1 MTARQDLGH
10 GERRARAIIYLKTLS
25 TLVAYILLT
34 WLIHRVYMH
43 RHVPDPELSLALSFV
58 LQQVTAILA
67 LLGVS
72 FVAKFYRYYRARQV
86 LRFQPLIT
94 ETLTLHLMGVDQWTT
109 LRRIRARH
117 VRELDECVA
126 QVLTS
131 ISGPERERLVEVA
144 RELGLMRR
152 WRQLYRSRSAE
163 RRRAAVARLGL
174 LGRTAQGDLLRA
186 LRDPDALVKVEAA
199 RALAQSGET
208 EMLAAVLDRALDQNV
223 LVRAILTEA
232 LRPHAAEICRNAIP
246 PALRSTDAKRVVAAL
261 EMLRAWGRSGTIP
274 ELPHMLSHIS
284 PAVREAAL
292 RLVPQTGLTP
302 QCEQQVLQALEGDG
316 AGLRTAAAEVCGRL
330 KLSSSLLLLKRA
342 MRGTAASTTLASAH
356 AMAAMGPKGCTLLET
371 EVVTGGAFP
380 AAAALEAL
388 EHAKLNR
395 QETVGM

>member
-1 MTARQDLGH
+1 MTARQDVVQD
-10 GERRARAIIYLKTLS
+10 ERRARAIIYLKTLS

-58 LQQVTAILA
+58 LQQVTAILV
-67 LLGVS
+67 LLGGS
-72 FVAKFYRYYRARQV
+72 FVAKFTRYYLDRQV

-94 ETLTLHLMGVDQWTT
+94 EKLTSHLMGADQWTI
-109 LRRIRARH
+109 LRRIRDRH

-126 QVLTS
+126 QILTS
-131 ISGPERERLVEVA
+131 ISAPARERLVEVA

-152 WRQLYRSRSAE
+152 WQRLYRSRNAK

-174 LGRTAQGDLLRA
+174 LGFMAQRDLLRA
-186 LRDPDALVKVEAA
+186 LQDPDALVKVEAA
-199 RALAQSGET
+199 RALAQSGDT
-208 EMLAAVLDRALDQNV
+208 EMLAAVFNRALDQNV

-232 LRPHAAEICRNAIP
+232 LRPHAAEICRSAIP
-246 PALRSTDAKRVVAAL
+246 PALRSADAKRVVAAL

-274 ELPHMLSHIS
+274 ELYHMLSHMN

-292 RLVPQTGLTP
+292 RLVPQAGLTP
-302 QCEQQVLQALEGDG
+302 QCEQQVLQALEGQE
-316 AGLRTAAAEVCGRL
+316 AGVRTAAAEVCGKL
-330 KLSSSLLLLKRA
+330 KIASALLLLKRA
-342 MRGTAASTTLASAH
+342 MRGTAAAATLASAH
-356 AMAAMGPKGCTLLET
+356 AMAAIGPQGCALLET
-371 EVVTGGAFP
+371 EVVTGGAFS

-395 QETVGM
+395 QLTAGM